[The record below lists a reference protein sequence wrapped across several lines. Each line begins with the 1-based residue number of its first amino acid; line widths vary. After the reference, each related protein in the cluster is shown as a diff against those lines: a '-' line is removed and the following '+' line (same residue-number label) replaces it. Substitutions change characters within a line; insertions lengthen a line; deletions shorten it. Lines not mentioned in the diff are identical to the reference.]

1 MMEILIRNKR
11 TTMIGFLSVV
21 LFVMFMMER
30 ITVHEVVAL
39 LMALNSI
46 GFFLCKD
53 GATAKEHA
61 EEARQ
66 YQEELNNQ

>member
-11 TTMIGFLSVV
+11 TTMIGLLAIALFV
-21 LFVMFMMER
+21 LFWIGR
-30 ITVHEVVAL
+30 ITVNEAIAL
-39 LMALNSI
+39 ITALNAM
-46 GFFLCKD
+46 GFFLAKD

-66 YQEELNNQ
+66 YQEELNNE